1 MILSFGVRLLCFV
14 LAATV
19 VFAFATNVDSRS
31 LSLRPRGA
39 ALDFTGASWIWSS
52 DSQVGVLS
60 AFRKDFTPPF
70 GKSLIAAEIITAVDN
85 SLAFYVNG
93 QFIGNGSGLHGVR
106 FARRFCASLLPS
118 YNVFAVAASTT
129 LSTQTP
135 PAFIATIYL
144 TYSDGT
150 TDTLATDTSWRA
162 MSPFPVDFA
171 QLTFDDTTWPVAT
184 VVSTNPDL
192 PFGSVFIP
200 TDPPVVSFAW
210 TPWVW
215 TDISPSPS
223 TGLVPPGLRAFRQTF
238 TTAPGEVATTATI
251 MITADDEYTLWVN
264 GVLIGSNSN
273 YVIAQVYT
281 VDLAPTDTIV
291 FAVLATNGGT
301 GPNPA
306 GLLASVEINMA
317 VTGRASCTAGAL
329 LQTDVTWKSTQ
340 GSIPTGWE
348 LPGFDDSAWP
358 PVVVAGLYPNAPWGS
373 VMTAAPS
380 PPVNA

>member
-1 MILSFGVRLLCFV
+1 MNPSFGIRLLCSV

-31 LSLRPRGA
+31 LSLRPRSA

-93 QFIGNGSGLHGVR
+93 Y
-106 FARRFCASLLPS
+106 LLPS

-129 LSTQTP
+129 LPTQTP

-150 TDTLATDTSWRA
+150 TDTLVTDTSWRA

-171 QLTFDDTTWPVAT
+171 QLTLDDTTWPVAT
-184 VVSTNPDL
+184 VVSMNPDL

-223 TGLVPPGLRAFRQTF
+223 TGLVPPDPRAFRQTF
-238 TTAPGEVATTATI
+238 TTAPSEVAATATI

-264 GVLIGSNSN
+264 GVLIGSNNN

-291 FAVLATNGGT
+291 PESRGATG
-301 GPNPA
+301 
-306 GLLASVEINMA
+306 SVEINMA

-348 LPGFDDSAWP
+348 LPDFDDSAWP

>member
-1 MILSFGVRLLCFV
+1 MNPSFGIRLLCSV

-129 LSTQTP
+129 LPTQTP

-150 TDTLATDTSWRA
+150 TDTLVTDTSWRA

-210 TPWVW
+210 TPW
-215 TDISPSPS
+215 
-223 TGLVPPGLRAFRQTF
+223 TF
-238 TTAPGEVATTATI
+238 TTAPGEVAATATI

-264 GVLIGSNSN
+264 GVLIGSNNN

-301 GPNPA
+301 GPNPR
-306 GLLASVEINMA
+306 GYWP
-317 VTGRASCTAGAL
+317 GAL